1 MMKNGKS
8 DNKLGDSH
16 KTGGTKPRKIASP
29 PMVGVGRVCHLSF
42 LGSAVQPHRVAR
54 RFTNGTHESVSR
66 NELTGTKN
74 IRALFQTENIRHP
87 HPIVGRSKCLSRST
101 DRLAVSVYAI

>member
-1 MMKNGKS
+1 MMKNGNS
-8 DNKLGDSH
+8 DDKLGDSN

-54 RFTNGTHESVSR
+54 RFTKGTHKSV
-66 NELTGTKN
+66 TKN
-74 IRALFQTENIRHP
+74 ALPGTRRRILIAHAEFIESAP
-87 HPIVGRSKCLSRST
+87 LIVALNS
-101 DRLAVSVYAI
+101 